1 MVACHC
7 RRGSQRATREFLPR
21 AFAIIAAM
29 TRESARARRVFQT
42 LILVVAMAVA
52 FLGGMLVE
60 RLQFHAER
68 DAMLRRYDQA
78 LREHRARV
86 MEAEKRGKKLPGSP
100 SRPPGGPPRCPAGTP
115 RSTARW

>member
-1 MVACHC
+1 
-7 RRGSQRATREFLPR
+7 
-21 AFAIIAAM
+21 M
-29 TRESARARRVFQT
+29 TRGPVQARRVFQT

-86 MEAEKRGKKLPGSP
+86 MEAEKRQEEMTRKP
-100 SRPPGGPPRCPAGTP
+100 
-115 RSTARW
+115 

>member
-1 MVACHC
+1 
-7 RRGSQRATREFLPR
+7 
-21 AFAIIAAM
+21 M
-29 TRESARARRVFQT
+29 TRDPAQARRVFQA
-42 LILVVAMAVA
+42 LIFVVAMAVA

-86 MEAEKRGKKLPGSP
+86 MEAEKRQEEMTRKP
-100 SRPPGGPPRCPAGTP
+100 
-115 RSTARW
+115 

>member
-1 MVACHC
+1 
-7 RRGSQRATREFLPR
+7 
-21 AFAIIAAM
+21 M
-29 TRESARARRVFQT
+29 TRDPAQTRRVFQA

-52 FLGGMLVE
+52 FFGGMLVE

-86 MEAEKRGKKLPGSP
+86 MEAEKRQEEMTRKP
-100 SRPPGGPPRCPAGTP
+100 
-115 RSTARW
+115 

>member
-1 MVACHC
+1 M
-7 RRGSQRATREFLPR
+7 P
-21 AFAIIAAM
+21 
-29 TRESARARRVFQT
+29 ESARARRVFHA

-86 MEAEKRGKKLPGSP
+86 MEAEKRGEEI
-100 SRPPGGPPRCPAGTP
+100 SRKP
-115 RSTARW
+115 

>member
-1 MVACHC
+1 
-7 RRGSQRATREFLPR
+7 
-21 AFAIIAAM
+21 M
-29 TRESARARRVFQT
+29 TRDPVQARRVFQT
-42 LILVVAMAVA
+42 LILAVAMAVA

-86 MEAEKRGKKLPGSP
+86 MEAEKRQEEMTRKP
-100 SRPPGGPPRCPAGTP
+100 
-115 RSTARW
+115 

>member
-1 MVACHC
+1 M
-7 RRGSQRATREFLPR
+7 S
-21 AFAIIAAM
+21 
-29 TRESARARRVFQT
+29 RESPRARRVFQA
-42 LILVVAMAVA
+42 LFLVIAMAVA

-86 MEAEKRGKKLPGSP
+86 MEAEKRQEEVTRKP
-100 SRPPGGPPRCPAGTP
+100 
-115 RSTARW
+115 